1 MKKERIVYIDYLKV
15 IGLLLVILAH
25 VNCPKFIMQIR
36 SFDVPLLVVLSGYLA
51 SKTFRKSNDIEY
63 YRKRIQRLAFPA
75 WIFLLVFW
83 FVQSLAYAKPSFVD
97 MLKAITFQRDA
108 NMVGMLWIIWVYLVC
123 ALLIPFIDRIGY
135 SYKNNIIIA
144 LIFVIYEFLC
154 MMTKLSANRFAYITL
169 FTVIPWGVL
178 TYFGFYYEHITK
190 KQKKSIVITSL
201 LIFIVSAVSLYMLK
215 GKYISTNDF
224 KYPARLYYFSYAI
237 PMTIVCIEFIKKI
250 RLKSN
255 LLINFISSSSLW
267 IYLWHILV
275 LYVVKSIIVNDKL
288 WILQYLAVL
297 IISII
302 IAYIQ
307 NIVIKFLI
315 DKYKMAFL
323 KVFLG

>member
-1 MKKERIVYIDYLKV
+1 M
-15 IGLLLVILAH
+15 
-25 VNCPKFIMQIR
+25 
-36 SFDVPLLVVLSGYLA
+36 
-51 SKTFRKSNDIEY
+51 
-63 YRKRIQRLAFPA
+63 
-75 WIFLLVFW
+75 
-83 FVQSLAYAKPSFVD
+83 
-97 MLKAITFQRDA
+97 
-108 NMVGMLWIIWVYLVC
+108 
-123 ALLIPFIDRIGY
+123 
-135 SYKNNIIIA
+135 
-144 LIFVIYEFLC
+144 
-154 MMTKLSANRFAYITL
+154 
-169 FTVIPWGVL
+169 
-178 TYFGFYYEHITK
+178 
-190 KQKKSIVITSL
+190 
-201 LIFIVSAVSLYMLK
+201 SAVSLYMLK

-315 DKYKMAFL
+315 DKYKMTFL